1 MKSVNSLRES
11 FKLQRTGLPN
21 PQTWQWYI
29 IVEELRVPQQQQQL
43 NGKKFIGHC
52 SAETS
57 GLGEGEGVGDR
68 KLPEREGPNG
78 GDYCFLGICPAF
90 AAVSVA
96 QTVNLLSPLLTCRR
110 QHKKSA
116 FNFGHGDCKSR

>member
-29 IVEELRVPQQQQQL
+29 IVEELRVPQQQRQL

-57 GLGEGEGVGDR
+57 GLGEGGGVGDR
-68 KLPEREGPNG
+68 KLPEREKERDRMG
-78 GDYCFLGICPAF
+78 GITAF
-90 AAVSVA
+90 WEFVRH
-96 QTVNLLSPLLTCRR
+96 LR
-110 QHKKSA
+110 QCQLHK
-116 FNFGHGDCKSR
+116 R